1 MNFIW
6 CFIVNYVMCNW
17 CYYII
22 CFDWLVNQLLNCVV
36 FELVLFCL
44 VDGGMCQLLQEVIYN
59 CDVLLCEGYQVILGV
74 WEVGDMLMS
83 FYNVIDVM
91 FGDVMIL
98 FDLFVWYVKGMFYFL
113 VDL

>member
-1 MNFIW
+1 M
-6 CFIVNYVMCNW
+6 
-17 CYYII
+17 
-22 CFDWLVNQLLNCVV
+22 
-36 FELVLFCL
+36 
-44 VDGGMCQLLQEVIYN
+44 
-59 CDVLLCEGYQVILGV
+59 ILGV

-113 VDL
+113 VDLQVGD